1 MPSFAQVTIEYF
13 ASSAGNIKIDA
24 WDESATAPAA
34 HYEPDYNDPALGRV
48 FAEIISK
55 VLIQR
60 SSDDLPDIKQFT
72 LDAASKYLSFDPTYP
87 LLKLPRVPDG
97 STTVREILVNYY
109 TDGRER
115 GMYTIGAKD
124 AASGANILPRSTTI
138 TFCCK
143 RCFRKC
149 CITCKTDRQ

>member
-115 GMYTIGAKD
+115 GMYTIGAEGRCVGREIYCPVRQRLLS
-124 AASGANILPRSTTI
+124 AARDVFENVV
-138 TFCCK
+138 
-143 RCFRKC
+143 
-149 CITCKTDRQ
+149 